1 LRGSEASNLA
11 AAEPLIQLRAE
22 LECPDRTAGRIKYLK
37 GLAESTLKKIYRL
50 PHTQT
55 PSGDRRIEFVEYLAP
70 EGRLGYRCG
79 SFCEMKM
86 IVRELRLVLFR
97 GAWSVDLRRCHTN
110 ALLGAYGRALG
121 LGLVGNDATLDRMRA
136 DLPGVESELTEDQ
149 KRLLPEARARLERLR
164 GSPGEENARK
174 FVEYL
179 HLEPK
184 MLLSR
189 MLNHPDNSPMFAPW
203 PLAAACC
210 KAFGAAAAAAKLH
223 PLVVGDRF
231 RPELMDKSDEPWRVK
246 QQLAIIFER
255 RSLLAMIATLESMG
269 MTPSLTINDE
279 LLLFPPAGTDMD
291 VVRSSLERAVADSL
305 HFVAPVR
312 LEQV

>member
-1 LRGSEASNLA
+1 
-11 AAEPLIQLRAE
+11 
-22 LECPDRTAGRIKYLK
+22 
-37 GLAESTLKKIYRL
+37 
-50 PHTQT
+50 
-55 PSGDRRIEFVEYLAP
+55 
-70 EGRLGYRCG
+70 
-79 SFCEMKM
+79 
-86 IVRELRLVLFR
+86 
-97 GAWSVDLRRCHTN
+97 
-110 ALLGAYGRALG
+110 
-121 LGLVGNDATLDRMRA
+121 
-136 DLPGVESELTEDQ
+136 
-149 KRLLPEARARLERLR
+149 
-164 GSPGEENARK
+164 
-174 FVEYL
+174 
-179 HLEPK
+179 

-255 RSLLAMIATLESMG
+255 RSLLAMIATLESRG
-269 MTPSLTINDE
+269 MAPSLTINDE